1 MDKAI
6 TLVKGLS
13 DLQTISLLKQLYG
26 DIFKAVPF
34 NEIEAHLPSDMEE
47 IKILFAIDRE
57 VKKKNLAS
65 SESVEGAQKILMAFA
80 QDENLAP
87 ILMQAWNEIKDD
99 DSLFIEAIIAVGLLA
114 NLTIFIASSDIEFNI
129 GKLKVKKHK
138 TNANV
143 VKEVLKPV
151 IELIIKNNSLF
162 VKL

>member
-34 NEIEAHLPSDMEE
+34 NEIEAHLPPDMEE

-65 SESVEGAQKILMAFA
+65 SDSVEGAQKILMAFA

-151 IELIIKNNSLF
+151 IELIKKI
-162 VKL
+162 